1 MFSCSFLV
9 RVYRPEGTT
18 SVFWVISLRHTTV
31 ISGESALEFSSTA
44 VMDFETSGE
53 IFDED
58 VATQYMIEQSL
69 QANNKQTEFKD
80 ILSADGCR

>member
-1 MFSCSFLV
+1 M
-9 RVYRPEGTT
+9 
-18 SVFWVISLRHTTV
+18 ISSGHTTGN
-31 ISGESALEFSSTA
+31 SGESALEFSNTA

-58 VATQYMIEQSL
+58 VATQYIIEQSL
-69 QANNKQTEFKD
+69 LANNKQTEFKD

>member
-1 MFSCSFLV
+1 MVDEEGVLKFS
-9 RVYRPEGTT
+9 GA
-18 SVFWVISLRHTTV
+18 
-31 ISGESALEFSSTA
+31 GG
-44 VMDFETSGE
+44 MDIETSGE

-69 QANNKQTEFKD
+69 LANNKQIEFKD

>member
-1 MFSCSFLV
+1 M
-9 RVYRPEGTT
+9 
-18 SVFWVISLRHTTV
+18 ISLGRTTV
-31 ISGESALEFSSTA
+31 HSGEGVLEFSLTA

-69 QANNKQTEFKD
+69 LANNKQTDFKD